1 MEDHNLHDE
10 AEAEKE
16 LREYIYVDTDLMNSL
31 LAQFDEGLS
40 TLTTRMNEKTSILT
54 QVATKG
60 GRKSAK
66 ISGGVPGIANG
77 SGSAE
82 DSHSMADESSTHNR
96 HQYSENIVY
105 GDYGVEIL
113 EGYLKKQFVPVEN
126 AEPGDLVLYK
136 DSFSLYDFDSLEAG
150 TNPEIIDPVL
160 RLSTDNVSEEKL
172 DGLKK
177 QLRVLQARTRNASN
191 AKMQIDDMKKKIQKA
206 EQKITEDK
214 SSQENFRSVYAM
226 VNFFSKSM
234 PNSVIVSTEQTVVFA
249 QKSLFRLSPSQ
260 LQMLQKNP
268 RTLYIMGIVENKS
281 DNTNWKHQT
290 LTNSQLAPRDIGAI
304 ASYLSS
310 IALTNFGISQ
320 KEDSLRIRPIS
331 MYF

>member
-1 MEDHNLHDE
+1 MEKHDDTE
-10 AEAEKE
+10 TKKL

-54 QVATKG
+54 QAATMG
-60 GRKSAK
+60 GRESAK
-66 ISGGVPGIANG
+66 IGGGVPGLANG
-77 SGSAE
+77 SGTAE
-82 DSHSMADESSTHNR
+82 NNHSRTNGGSTHNR

-113 EGYLKKQFVPVEN
+113 EGYLKDQLVPVDN
-126 AEPGDLVLYK
+126 AKPGDLVLYK

-150 TNPEIIDPVL
+150 TNPETIDPVL

-172 DGLKK
+172 HGYKK
-177 QLRVLQARTRNASN
+177 QLRVLQTKARNASN
-191 AKMQIDDMKKKIQKA
+191 AKMQIDDLKKRIQKA
-206 EQKITEDK
+206 EQKKVEDK
-214 SSQENFRSVYAM
+214 SSQENFKSVYAM
-226 VNFFSKSM
+226 ANFFSKSM
-234 PNSVIVSTEQTVVFA
+234 PNSVIVSTGQTVVFA

-281 DNTNWKHQT
+281 DNTDWERQV
-290 LTNSQLAPRDIGAI
+290 LADAQMAPHDIGAI
-304 ASYLSS
+304 TTYLSS

-320 KEDSLRIRPIS
+320 KEDSLRVRPIS

>member
-1 MEDHNLHDE
+1 M
-10 AEAEKE
+10 
-16 LREYIYVDTDLMNSL
+16 
-31 LAQFDEGLS
+31 
-40 TLTTRMNEKTSILT
+40 
-54 QVATKG
+54 
-60 GRKSAK
+60 
-66 ISGGVPGIANG
+66 
-77 SGSAE
+77 
-82 DSHSMADESSTHNR
+82 
-96 HQYSENIVY
+96 
-105 GDYGVEIL
+105 
-113 EGYLKKQFVPVEN
+113 
-126 AEPGDLVLYK
+126 
-136 DSFSLYDFDSLEAG
+136 
-150 TNPEIIDPVL
+150 L

-172 DGLKK
+172 DGYKK
-177 QLRVLQARTRNASN
+177 QLRVIQARTRNASN

-268 RTLYIMGIVENKS
+268 RT
-281 DNTNWKHQT
+281 
-290 LTNSQLAPRDIGAI
+290 RDIGAI